1 MSGEFVPHNRPDI
14 VRNVLAFLAGVA
26 FALVVGFGGGLVVGY
41 MVWGVDARDAQAARA
56 EEEELPVV
64 IEYRDER
71 SIAPA
76 SVEQAPG
83 ADR

>member
-1 MSGEFVPHNRPDI
+1 MREGFVPLNRPDL

-26 FALVVGFGGGLVVGY
+26 FGLVAGFGAGLAVGY

-56 EEEELPVV
+56 EERELPLG

-71 SIAPA
+71 GIAPGL
-76 SVEQAPG
+76 VEEDQG